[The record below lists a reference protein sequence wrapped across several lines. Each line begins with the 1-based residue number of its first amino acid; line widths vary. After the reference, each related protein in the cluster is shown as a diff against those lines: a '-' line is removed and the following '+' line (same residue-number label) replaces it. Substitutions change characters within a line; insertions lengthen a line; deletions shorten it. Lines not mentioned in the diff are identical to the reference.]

1 MNTSKSPERLIFF
14 SDAVIAIA
22 LTLLVLPL
30 TETVPELVAENGEA
44 IEAITKH
51 QWQIYTFLLSFAV
64 IARLWINHHRI
75 FEQVGAYNRPLMAV
89 NLCWLFTIA
98 LLPFPTEMVGA
109 FSNDQFAAL
118 FYIGTILAS
127 SLCQTIIVLIVH
139 HDDTVKKGADSIN
152 ARWLFISIGS
162 TLAVLVAFV
171 LAALVPVVSYLAL
184 LLLVVPSAIA
194 RLRYGKQSPAED
206 TAELTGPAV

>member
-1 MNTSKSPERLIFF
+1 MNTSKSPERLTFF

-30 TETVPELVAENGEA
+30 TDTVPEIVAENGEA

-64 IARLWINHHRI
+64 IARLWTGHHRL
-75 FEQVGAYNRPLMAV
+75 FEQVGAYNRPLVAV

-98 LLPFPTEMVGA
+98 VLPFPTEMVGA
-109 FSNDQFAAL
+109 FSEDQFAAL

-127 SLCQTIIVLIVH
+127 SLCQTIMVLIVH
-139 HDDTVKKGADSIN
+139 HDETVKKGPDSISE
-152 ARWLFISIGS
+152 RWLFISIGS
-162 TLAVLVAFV
+162 TAAVVVAFV
-171 LAALVPVVSYLAL
+171 LAALVPVVSYFAL
-184 LLLVVPSAIA
+184 LLLAVPPAIA
-194 RLRYGKQSPAED
+194 RLRYGRQPSTEAQV
-206 TAELTGPAV
+206 G